1 WHVRHDQLAR
11 YFEVLA
17 DASPRVHLEEIG
29 RTHEQRPLLYA
40 TITSE
45 RNHGRIDDIRRR
57 HQALVHDPGASASF
71 DDLPVL
77 VNLGYSVH
85 GNEASAANAA
95 LVVAYHLASAR
106 DEATRRLL
114 GDVVIIVDPCL
125 NPDGL
130 SRFAQWVNMHRG
142 AVPAADPQHREHRE
156 LWPNGRTNHYWF
168 DLNRDWL
175 PAQHPESQAR
185 LGAFHGWVPH
195 VLADFHEMGTDSTYF
210 FQPGVPSR
218 KNPLTPDRNVELTRA
233 FAERHAA
240 ALDGLGSLYF
250 TQELF
255 DDYYYGKGST
265 YPDIHGAVGILFEQ
279 ASSRGHVQ
287 ESTRARGGRLSFPQ
301 AIRNQVATS
310 FSTLDAASEL
320 RVELLE
326 YRRSFFAEAFE
337 MAAADPRRGWLVGE
351 ATDPERS
358 ARFARLL
365 RRHGVT
371 VHALAER
378 TSVDGVEFV
387 PGAAYVVPTDQP
399 QYRFLEAVFETVSTF
414 EDSTFYDVST
424 WTLPLA
430 FDLPSTALSSL
441 DGVAG
446 EALDAIGDA
455 PATAPSS
462 KAKVAW
468 AFEWSSYDAPLA
480 LRQLQDA
487 GVVAQVATK
496 PFTAKTASGLVELDP
511 GTVVVPAG
519 LQTHGHD
526 ALVSAIEGVAAL
538 GVEVHAI
545 ESGLAEGGIDL
556 GSPSSPVLK
565 KPRPAI
571 VVGRGVGTY
580 EAGEVWHLLD
590 RRFGVETTLLQRG
603 RVAQVDL
610 GRYTHLLLVDGD
622 WNRLGDDGEA
632 AVRDWLRQ
640 GGVLV
645 T

>member
-1 WHVRHDQLAR
+1 
-11 YFEVLA
+11 
-17 DASPRVHLEEIG
+17 
-29 RTHEQRPLLYA
+29 
-40 TITSE
+40 
-45 RNHGRIDDIRRR
+45 
-57 HQALVHDPGASASF
+57 
-71 DDLPVL
+71 
-77 VNLGYSVH
+77 
-85 GNEASAANAA
+85 
-95 LVVAYHLASAR
+95 
-106 DEATRRLL
+106 
-114 GDVVIIVDPCL
+114 
-125 NPDGL
+125 
-130 SRFAQWVNMHRG
+130 
-142 AVPAADPQHREHRE
+142 RE

-185 LGAFHGWVPH
+185 LGAFHSWMPH
-195 VLADFHEMGTDSTYF
+195 VLADFHEMGTNSTYF

-287 ESTRARGGRLSFPQ
+287 DSTRARGGQLSFPQ

-310 FSTLDAASEL
+310 FSTLRSASEL

-326 YRRSFFAEAFE
+326 YRRAFFDEALD
-337 MAAADPRRGWLVGE
+337 MAAADSRRGWLVGD

-358 ARFARLL
+358 TRFARLL

-371 VHALAER
+371 VHALASAK
-378 TSVDGVEFV
+378 SVDGKDFV

-399 QYRFLEAVFETVSTF
+399 QYRFLQALFETVSTF

-430 FDLPSTALSSL
+430 FDLQSAALSSL

-446 EALDAIGDA
+446 EALDEIVDVAS
-455 PATAPSS
+455 TAPTS
-462 KAKVAW
+462 KAVVAW
-468 AFEWSSYDAPLA
+468 AFDWVSYDAPLA

-487 GVVAQVATK
+487 GLVAQVSTK
-496 PFTAKTASGLVELDP
+496 AFTAKTSSGLVEFDP
-511 GTVVVPAG
+511 GTVVVPTG
-519 LQTHGHD
+519 LQTRDHD
-526 ALVSAIEGVAAL
+526 ALVRAIDAAASL
-538 GVEVHAI
+538 GLDIHAI
-545 ESGLAEGGIDL
+545 ESGLATGGIDL
-556 GSPSSPVLK
+556 GSPSSPVLT

-571 VVGRGVGTY
+571 LIGRGVGTY

-590 RRFGVETTLLQRG
+590 RRFGVETTLLERG
-603 RVAQVDL
+603 RVADVDL
-610 GRYTHLLLVDGD
+610 DRYTHLLLVDGD
-622 WNRLGDDGEA
+622 WQRLGDKGEA
-632 AVRDWLRQ
+632 AIRDWLRR

-645 T
+645 TMKRAALWGERFAAKPKPAAG